1 MTYLTN
7 FHAIEEYIKSGKS
20 GALLLKAKAG
30 PRAQKIILYASA
42 NKVRIERTGI
52 ASLDRLAPGHRGIAL
67 QIEDETVLDNTDI
80 SSFLDSISGRQSSV
94 VVILDGITDPHN
106 YGAILR
112 SCDQFGVGLVIT
124 RNSRS
129 AKGSDIV
136 TTASAGAFAW
146 VPIAQVPNLPRA
158 AEELKDAGFWVYGA
172 DMSGTPLYKSDLRG
186 RIALVL
192 GSEGKGISRL
202 LRECCDKAVAI
213 PSKGKVDSLN
223 VSVAAGV
230 LFYEI
235 MRQND
240 TV

>member
-1 MTYLTN
+1 MTW
-7 FHAIEEYIKSGKS
+7 EETSDLGAFISGGKYIQHVHIASRKRRLMPGED
-20 GALLLKAKAG
+20 GDADNYVDGFRGLKAIGFDKYVSFECDSKAD
-30 PRAQKIILYASA
+30 
-42 NKVRIERTGI
+42 
-52 ASLDRLAPGHRGIAL
+52 DR
-67 QIEDETVLDNTDI
+67 NT
-80 SSFLDSISGRQSSV
+80 
-94 VVILDGITDPHN
+94 
-106 YGAILR
+106 A
-112 SCDQFGVGLVIT
+112 
-124 RNSRS
+124 
-129 AKGSDIV
+129 A
-136 TTASAGAFAW
+136 AGAFAW
-146 VPIAQVPNLPRA
+146 VPVAQVPNLPRA